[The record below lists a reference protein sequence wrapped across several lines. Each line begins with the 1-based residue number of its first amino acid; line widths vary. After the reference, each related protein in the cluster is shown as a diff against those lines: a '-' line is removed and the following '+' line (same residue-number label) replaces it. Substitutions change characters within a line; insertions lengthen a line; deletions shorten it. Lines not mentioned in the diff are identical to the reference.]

1 VASVEE
7 VKAGLAQAAD
17 ETGQGITGIR
27 GVADMFDRAITR
39 MRAVLAGSSAAQ
51 VSQAIAQLEQAKA
64 RLAES
69 AQLASGSIA
78 SAREYAA
85 RI

>member
-1 VASVEE
+1 
-7 VKAGLAQAAD
+7 
-17 ETGQGITGIR
+17 
-27 GVADMFDRAITR
+27 MFDRAITR

-64 RLAES
+64 TLAES
-69 AQLASGSIA
+69 ARLASGSVA
-78 SAREYAA
+78 TAREYAA